1 MRQMREFPTLKNT
14 VQCTVP
20 IVVPKMCTVK
30 QSYNTH
36 SNSQYLVSPSLL
48 PLVQMGVLSTG
59 LHKWVPKRYYL
70 RYVLYSIFGFK
81 QQQNTDCSSLKDC
94 QHFWWSVHI
103 LLGKLKTLET

>member
-1 MRQMREFPTLKNT
+1 MLTLDATNARIPNSEKY
-14 VQCTVP
+14 CTVP

-59 LHKWVPKRYYL
+59 LHKWVGTQK
-70 RYVLYSIFGFK
+70 
-81 QQQNTDCSSLKDC
+81 
-94 QHFWWSVHI
+94 I
-103 LLGKLKTLET
+103 LSKICTLQYIWI

>member
-1 MRQMREFPTLKNT
+1 MLTLDATNARIPNSEKY
-14 VQCTVP
+14 CTVP

-70 RYVLYSIFGFK
+70 RYC
-81 QQQNTDCSSLKDC
+81 TDENAVFRCDSDKNSLVIIC
-94 QHFWWSVHI
+94 
-103 LLGKLKTLET
+103 L